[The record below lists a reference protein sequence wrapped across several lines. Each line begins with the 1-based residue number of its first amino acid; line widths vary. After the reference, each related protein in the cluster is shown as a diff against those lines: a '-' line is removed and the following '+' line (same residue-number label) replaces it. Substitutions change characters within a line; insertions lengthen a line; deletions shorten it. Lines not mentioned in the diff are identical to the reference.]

1 MSQLTLDQVAERA
14 GNLQELGIRRR
25 PSRSTRRSARPA
37 ISERFWE
44 YHTAHPEVY
53 GLLVKLARDVKA
65 RGKMRYSMKAIFERA
80 RWHYHIERGEDG
92 FVLNND
98 FTSHYARLIMKQEP
112 DLDGFFDVR
121 ELRSA

>member
-1 MSQLTLDQVAERA
+1 VSQLTLDQFADRAEK
-14 GNLQELGIRRR
+14 LQDLGVRRR
-25 PSRSTRRSARPA
+25 PRRSTLRAAKPT
-37 ISERFWE
+37 ITERFWE
-44 YHTAHPEVY
+44 YHYAHPEVY
-53 GLLVKLARDVKA
+53 ELLVKLARDVKA
-65 RGKMRYSMKAIFERA
+65 RGKTKYSMKAIFERA

-98 FTSHYARLIMKQEP
+98 FTSHYARLIMEQEP